1 MPEEWSVLTEAGRAQ
16 VTRSLTLI
24 LHYHAGQTRK
34 DGTTPYLV
42 HLLRV
47 GMTLL
52 QAGASLPVVCAG
64 LTHDLIED
72 TKASWDTIADAL
84 GPEVADLVAAVSEDK
99 RRPRAERKAEY
110 FGHLS
115 SQPPEVQMLKLADW
129 LDNVRDVA
137 TASWSPAQKRSY
149 LRRAEQVWEQTA
161 GHHEALRVPLRA
173 ALDEQWAALPEAGP
187 KPENV

>member
-1 MPEEWSVLTEAGRAQ
+1 MSELLPVLTEDGRPQITQA
-16 VTRSLTLI
+16 LMLI
-24 LHYHAGQTRK
+24 LHYHAGQLRK
-34 DGTTPYLV
+34 DGSTPYLV

-47 GMTLL
+47 GLILL
-52 QAGASLPVVCAG
+52 QAGASIPVICAG

-110 FGHLS
+110 FDHLD
-115 SQPPEVQMLKLADW
+115 SQPSEVQMLKLADW
-129 LDNVRDVA
+129 IDNVQDVVSS
-137 TASWSPAQKRSY
+137 SWSRAQKQAY

-161 GHHEALRVPLRA
+161 GHHEILRLHLRA
-173 ALDEQWAALPEAGP
+173 ALDAQWAALPEA
-187 KPENV
+187 